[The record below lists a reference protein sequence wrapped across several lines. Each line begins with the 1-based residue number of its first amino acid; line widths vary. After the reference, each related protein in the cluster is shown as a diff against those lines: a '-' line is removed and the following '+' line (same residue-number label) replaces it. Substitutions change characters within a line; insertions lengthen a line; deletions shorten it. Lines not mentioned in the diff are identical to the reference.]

1 MSAIIQNEIF
11 FFLVSVSVGVLMLFG
26 YDLLRALRTLFPH
39 GTILLAVEDFLYWCA
54 AGIAVFLVIFIKN
67 SGVLRGFSLMAILI
81 GMVLYNQ
88 SVSRLI
94 MKGISNVLKL
104 AARTIRTIL
113 RVILFPFVFLT
124 KKIGKS
130 ARKRLKKQIKKVK
143 MKIHKNTGEY
153 LKIGEDRE

>member
-1 MSAIIQNEIF
+1 
-11 FFLVSVSVGVLMLFG
+11 
-26 YDLLRALRTLFPH
+26 
-39 GTILLAVEDFLYWCA
+39 
-54 AGIAVFLVIFIKN
+54 
-67 SGVLRGFSLMAILI
+67 MAILI